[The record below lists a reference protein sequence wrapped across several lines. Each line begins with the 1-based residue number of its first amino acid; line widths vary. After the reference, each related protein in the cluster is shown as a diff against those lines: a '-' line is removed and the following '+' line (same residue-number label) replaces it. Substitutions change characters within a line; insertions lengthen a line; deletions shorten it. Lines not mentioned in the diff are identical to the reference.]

1 MLAIIPRVESQYKN
15 FWQNLVATFCPL
27 FTRQRQLA
35 ALQTLEVPLDGANTA
50 DS

>member
-1 MLAIIPRVESQYKN
+1 MFCGQS
-15 FWQNLVATFCPL
+15 TFDISSDL
-27 FTRQRQLA
+27 LMTRRHQLA

>member
-1 MLAIIPRVESQYKN
+1 MFEFPNQNFQKIPVCAAPE
-15 FWQNLVATFCPL
+15 LP
-27 FTRQRQLA
+27 